1 MNSCNYWPLFP
12 KAPRDQGLYNENI
25 WPVFYQ
31 IKKKSALDN
40 YYTCH
45 WTLFPPHRNVIKIEI
60 MELEILNHP
69 EENMVRRE
77 VAGGG
82 MDDPGWETRAGTYDY
97 VQS

>member
-1 MNSCNYWPLFP
+1 MKIF
-12 KAPRDQGLYNENI
+12 DQYSTKLK
-25 WPVFYQ
+25 
-31 IKKKSALDN
+31 KKKSALDN

-45 WTLFPPHRNVIKIEI
+45 WTLFPPHSNVIKIEI

-82 MDDPGWETRAGTYDY
+82 MDDPGW
-97 VQS
+97 